1 MTTSNSSTASLEAH
15 VNRFIKNFSYDDIS
29 DKGMQA
35 AQEVLMDQLG
45 IEVGASELP
54 WCKRAMEY
62 AKSQSRDGAS
72 TIVADGEQVD
82 AATAAFTN
90 GTYGHGL
97 EFDDAH
103 IRSAGHPGCVVIPTS
118 VALGE
123 ERDASIK
130 DVLTA
135 IVVGYEVYTR
145 LGNLAAPDLL
155 KRGWHPN
162 AVLGTFGATASA
174 ASLLDFDEEMIG
186 HAMAIATSHAS
197 GVTEYSS
204 TGGSIKRVHGGMAAR
219 NGIESARMA
228 HHGVTGPKRYLT
240 GNKGF
245 FNVFVERTDVS
256 VDEFGTASTLE
267 IEKRWLKPYACC
279 GTTHAY
285 IDAVHELDPDPERVE
300 RIVARVQPE
309 TNSIVGT
316 ANENVYRP
324 EDFQGTQFS
333 LPFQI
338 ALAVSGYGNG
348 YRTHR
353 KIADGDLSLDDTEL
367 LGLADTVEIEVSEEL
382 EEEYDPKDV
391 GDLTIE
397 YTDGT
402 SEHAFVEDSL
412 GTPRRPMS
420 ADQRRAKFDELTE
433 PVLGSDGAQSLAAA
447 IERVESLDSVAELTE
462 RTYR

>member
-1 MTTSNSSTASLEAH
+1 MTTGNSSSESLEEH
-15 VNRFIKNFSYDDIS
+15 INQFINNFSYNDIS
-29 DKGMQA
+29 GEEMQA
-35 AQEVLMDQLG
+35 AQEILMDQLG

-54 WCKRAMEY
+54 WCKRAAEY

-72 TIVADGEQVD
+72 TIVTDGEQVD
-82 AATAAFTN
+82 AATAAFIN

-103 IRSAGHPGCVVIPTS
+103 VRSAGHPGCVVIPTS
-118 VALGE
+118 LALAE
-123 ERDASIK
+123 ERDASIENM
-130 DVLTA
+130 LTA

-162 AVLGTFGATASA
+162 AVLGTFSATASA
-174 ASLLDFDEEMIG
+174 ASLLGFDEVTIG
-186 HAMAIATSHAS
+186 HAMGIATSHAS

-219 NGIESARMA
+219 NGIEAARMA

-245 FNVFVERTDVS
+245 FNVFVERTDAS
-256 VDEFGTASTLE
+256 VDGFGTASALE

-285 IDAVHELDPDPERVE
+285 IDAVHELDPDPERIE
-300 RIVARVQPE
+300 RILTRVQPE

-324 EDFQGTQFS
+324 EDFQSAQFS

-338 ALAVSGYGNG
+338 ALAVSGHGNG

-353 KIADGDLSLDDTEL
+353 KIADGGLSLDDAEL
-367 LGLADTVEIEVSEEL
+367 LGITDTVEIEVSEEL
-382 EEEYDPKDV
+382 EEQHDPKDV
-391 GDLTIE
+391 GNITIE

-412 GTPRRPMS
+412 GTPQRPMS
-420 ADQRRAKFDELTE
+420 EAQRREKFDELTE
-433 PVLGSDGAQSLAAA
+433 PVLGLDGAESLAAA
-447 IERVESLDSVAELTE
+447 IERIESLDSIAALTE
-462 RTYR
+462 RTYQ